1 MDAKYTQ
8 LQLPWGGASQNTR
21 FSTLGEKA
29 TADAV
34 QIPVIVLCAINTD
47 DTTFVLRRA
56 VALLNPAA
64 QETPPRCWWSCVEG
78 RLPPATQI
86 APPLRQIGALQLGV
100 IFSFCHLRARSGGQ

>member
-1 MDAKYTQ
+1 M
-8 LQLPWGGASQNTR
+8 GGASQNTR

-34 QIPVIVLCAINTD
+34 QIPVIVLCVINTD

-78 RLPPATQI
+78 RLHPATQI
-86 APPLRQIGALQLGV
+86 APPLRHEHGQSI
-100 IFSFCHLRARSGGQ
+100 HGGQCETRRHGPFT

>member
-34 QIPVIVLCAINTD
+34 QIPVIVLCVVNTD

-56 VALLNPAA
+56 VALLNPAT
-64 QETPPRCWWSCVEG
+64 QQTPSRCWWSCVEG

-86 APPLRQIGALQLGV
+86 APPLRQTGPLQLGV
-100 IFSFCHLRARSGGQ
+100 IFSFCHLRARSGSQ